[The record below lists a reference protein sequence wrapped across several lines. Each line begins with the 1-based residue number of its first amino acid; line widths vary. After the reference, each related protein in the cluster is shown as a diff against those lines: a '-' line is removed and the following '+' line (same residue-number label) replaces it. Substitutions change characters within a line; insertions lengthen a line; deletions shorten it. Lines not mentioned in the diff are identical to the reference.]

1 MAGRQLRLE
10 TADGTLIGTRL
21 ERGDRVPGTS
31 RNATG
36 RRILLLGKNGQV
48 GWELERT
55 LAPLG
60 AVMAVDFPEVDLAD
74 TEGVRRLVREARPEI
89 IVNAAA
95 YTAVDRAESEPERA
109 MAVNGIA
116 PGVLAEEA
124 KALGA
129 CLVHY
134 STDYVFDG
142 EKRESYV
149 ETDPPNPL
157 NVYGKTK
164 LAGEEAIRAVGGAY
178 LILRTSWVYGGRGRN
193 FLLTIRHLARE
204 RQVLRVVDDQVG
216 SPTWCRFL
224 ATATTRIISLL
235 AASGSSGI
243 VPGMSARRGV
253 YNLSAEGQTSW
264 CGFARAIL
272 ESDPAREEVLA
283 REVVPISS
291 EEHPTLATRP
301 RNSVLSKQKV
311 RNAFGVEIPS
321 WEEQLAGCW
330 EALMME
336 GATPGSN

>member
-1 MAGRQLRLE
+1 VAEGQLRLE
-10 TADGTLIGTRL
+10 TADGRLIGSLL

-60 AVMAVDFPEVDLAD
+60 AVTAVDLPEVDLAD
-74 TEGVRRLVREARPEI
+74 ADGVRRLVREVRPEI

-129 CLVHY
+129 CLVHF

-142 EKRESYV
+142 EKRQPYV
-149 ETDPPNPL
+149 ETDTPNPL

-164 LAGEEAIRAVGGAY
+164 LAGEETIRLVGGAY
-178 LILRTSWVYGGRGRN
+178 LILRTSWVYSLRGDS
-193 FLLTIRHLARE
+193 FVTKVLAWARE
-204 RQVLRVVDDQVG
+204 RPELRIVEDQVG
-216 SPTWCRFL
+216 SPTWARML
-224 ATATTRIISLL
+224 AEVTGL
-235 AASGSSGI
+235 
-243 VPGMSARRGV
+243 
-253 YNLSAEGQTSW
+253 
-264 CGFARAIL
+264 
-272 ESDPAREEVLA
+272 VLA
-283 REVVPISS
+283 RGLEYV
-291 EEHPTLATRP
+291 EERRGLYHLAGGGYASRLEWAKAILDLEPGRDEQIVKDILPASTSDFPTPARRP
-301 RNSVLSKQKV
+301 LFSALNCV
-311 RNAFGVEIPS
+311 RFENAFTVGLPA
-321 WEEQLAGCW
+321 WQQALRLAL
-330 EALMME
+330 EAE
-336 GATPGSN
+336 